1 MTVSRSARSAS
12 ESVLDQP
19 TVADSLQ
26 CWEAATNCT
35 DVIGSVAVLSA
46 PVHTVVIKEDEPY
59 AVRDGGGGRR
69 RPVDGVRSAA
79 TGHNTAPTPTARV
92 EDLSNTRMGIAGV
105 RRKQD
110 RLQLPRLTPRAELSS
125 GAAAKMGPTM
135 ARSRAKIA
143 NTMAEAATPRSKS
156 PASPS
161 TAVPT
166 RPRAPPCWFHEQ
178 RWPSHAAWLPWFA
191 TQLPPALPPPC
202 QATIVT

>member
-1 MTVSRSARSAS
+1 
-12 ESVLDQP
+12 
-19 TVADSLQ
+19 
-26 CWEAATNCT
+26 
-35 DVIGSVAVLSA
+35 
-46 PVHTVVIKEDEPY
+46 
-59 AVRDGGGGRR
+59 
-69 RPVDGVRSAA
+69 
-79 TGHNTAPTPTARV
+79 
-92 EDLSNTRMGIAGV
+92 MGIAGV

-110 RLQLPRLTPRAELSS
+110 RLQLPRVTPRAELPS

-166 RPRAPPCWFHEQ
+166 SPRAPPCWFHEQ

-202 QATIVT
+202 QATVVTEGCVVTPALPADLATALGNAGQLPPALRAQFTSWHRSMTSRMRSLRDTGCTNALSSLASSGETCSSRRASPRRRASIS